1 MKKGRLNKFS
11 SEKSESREISEKQA
25 SLLNPFQNLK
35 NKLFQQYH
43 NEFEKK
49 EEKVIMR
56 KLKQNKNWSKISS
69 QIKFKNVIRKVISL
83 SKENPEFLLQMFVI
97 FKHIDRL
104 HEARIVRMTNLKKVM
119 ARQIVEQN
127 SLKFEI
133 TEKMNNLVNIA

>member
-1 MKKGRLNKFS
+1 
-11 SEKSESREISEKQA
+11 
-25 SLLNPFQNLK
+25 
-35 NKLFQQYH
+35 
-43 NEFEKK
+43 
-49 EEKVIMR
+49 MR

-133 TEKMNNLVNIA
+133 TEKMNNLVNIAQYKQKYGKVCKEIDTFYE